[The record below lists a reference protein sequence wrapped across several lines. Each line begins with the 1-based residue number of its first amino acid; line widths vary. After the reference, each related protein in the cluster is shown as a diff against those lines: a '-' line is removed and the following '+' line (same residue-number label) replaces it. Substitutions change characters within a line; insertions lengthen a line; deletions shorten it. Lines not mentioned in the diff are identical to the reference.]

1 MPASLGKSRG
11 TAQNYIVGTQAA
23 DSIGNEHRIEASAKQ
38 ALLDKA
44 NRGARGGIGG
54 FGSLSRRFDGK
65 GDEAIGNAQGI
76 ASGGAPVISTGN
88 EEEDRRIA
96 AFFEQSG
103 DQWERTQED
112 MSMCVFRSL
121 RFIQANLGE

>member
-1 MPASLGKSRG
+1 MPSALGKARG
-11 TAQNYIVGTQAA
+11 SAQNYIVGTTAA

-44 NRGARGGIGG
+44 NRGLRAGMGT
-54 FGSLSRRFDGK
+54 FGSLSKRFDGK

-76 ASGGAPVISTGN
+76 AAGGAPVISTGN

-103 DQWERTQED
+103 DQWEKTQED
-112 MSMCVFRSL
+112 MSL
-121 RFIQANLGE
+121 